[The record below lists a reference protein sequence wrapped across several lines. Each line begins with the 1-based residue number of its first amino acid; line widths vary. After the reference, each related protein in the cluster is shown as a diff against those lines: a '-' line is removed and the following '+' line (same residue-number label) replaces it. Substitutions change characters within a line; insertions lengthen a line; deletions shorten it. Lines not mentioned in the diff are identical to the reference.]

1 MNVLLEAL
9 IVGLALLPMVWL
21 VEKVLP
27 GQSKWVKLFVAG
39 VLFHL
44 VAEITGVNKAY
55 VMSKLA

>member
-9 IVGLALLPMVWL
+9 IVGLALLPMVWI

-27 GQSKWVKLFVAG
+27 AQGKWVKLFVAG

-44 VAEITGVNKAY
+44 VAEFTGVNKAY